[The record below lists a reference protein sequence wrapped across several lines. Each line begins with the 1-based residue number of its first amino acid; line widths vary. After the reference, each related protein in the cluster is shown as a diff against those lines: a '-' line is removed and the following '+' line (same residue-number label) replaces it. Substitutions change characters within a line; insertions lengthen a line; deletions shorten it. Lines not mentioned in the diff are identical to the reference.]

1 MGDEVNLK
9 IRAFLVERFPRF
21 NLGDDDDIREA
32 GFVNSL
38 VATEMVAFVESE
50 FRIKLARE
58 DLVMDNF
65 QTINALARLVDSKR

>member
-1 MGDEVNLK
+1 VGDEVNLK
-9 IRAFLVERFPRF
+9 IRAFLTQRFPKF
-21 NLGDDDDIREA
+21 NLADDDDIREA

-38 VATEMVAFVESE
+38 VATELVALVESE
-50 FRIKLARE
+50 FGIRLARE